1 MNANPTSASR
11 TGSPLRPRFV
21 LVNERVPRTDVNCAL
36 CGAKIERTYVRELQ
50 TRLVYCDARCLP
62 GRGKMSM
69 AGLWSR
75 ARRVS

>member
-11 TGSPLRPRFV
+11 TGSPPRPRFV
-21 LVNERVPRTDVNCAL
+21 LVNERVPRTDANCAL

-50 TRLVYCDARCLP
+50 TRLVYCDARCFA
-62 GRGKMSM
+62 GHGKTSM